1 MTRIA
6 VPSVRSLLLQMRVSG
21 QPLATG
27 TGFVV
32 NANSRPVL
40 LTNRHNVTGRRQDN
54 DAPLSPTGGVP
65 DSVCVLHNRAGKLG
79 EWLFREEPLYT
90 AGRPLWVEHP
100 VLGRKADVV
109 ALPLTALSDV
119 ELYPYDVTNPG
130 PQILYGPAQVISVVG
145 FPFGLQAGGSLA
157 VWATGFIASEPAVN
171 FSGLPTF
178 LIDCRSR
185 PGQSGSAV
193 IVYGAGGTF
202 AMEDGSTAVMAGE
215 VIRLLGIYSGR
226 INEQSDLGIVWKVSA
241 IAELLGAVK

>member
-1 MTRIA
+1 
-6 VPSVRSLLLQMRVSG
+6 MRFAG

-27 TGFVV
+27 TGFIV
-32 NANSRPVL
+32 NVNSRPVL

-54 DAPLSPTGGVP
+54 DTPLSPTGGVP
-65 DSVCVLHNRAGKLG
+65 DSVGVLHNRAGKLG

-90 AGRPLWVEHP
+90 AGQPLWVEHP
-100 VLGRKADVV
+100 VLGKKADLV

-130 PQILYGPAQVISVVG
+130 PKIMCGPAQVISVVG

-171 FSGLPTF
+171 FNGLPTF

-185 PGQSGSAV
+185 SGQSGSAV

-202 AMEDGSTAVMAGE
+202 AMEDGSTAVIAGE

-241 IAELLGAVK
+241 IAELLAAVK